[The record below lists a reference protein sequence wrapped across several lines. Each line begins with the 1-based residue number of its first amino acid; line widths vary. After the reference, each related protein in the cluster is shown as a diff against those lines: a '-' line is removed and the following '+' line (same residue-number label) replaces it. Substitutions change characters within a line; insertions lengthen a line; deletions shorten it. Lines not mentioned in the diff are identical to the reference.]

1 MRRYRLLLIIGIWG
15 IYWLTGSLSIVSG
28 QTALTVHYVDL
39 SNSAFPLQD
48 PFAEIWKQAPVT
60 RVTLLP
66 QNVTTP
72 NLEKLAV
79 EWIDVRA
86 IHNGS
91 QVAFLLQWPD
101 ATQDGNIDVDRFT
114 DAVAIELPLDAEI
127 PPSFMMGH
135 PGGRVQIIH
144 WKAIWQKDIDE
155 GFQDVR
161 SLHPN
166 YWVDLY
172 FFAENPV
179 PLFAE
184 GEFPRHPAAQSFK
197 TPEALAQLSGAYVR
211 NPVSVLDRKVPVEE
225 AMAEGFGTL
234 TSQPRQD
241 ATGRGVWKE
250 GQWHVVISRPLV
262 TSDTADAQ
270 FSAGQQSVIAFAVWD
285 GGQKNV
291 GARKQYAPW
300 IPLSFEEVK

>member
-1 MRRYRLLLIIGIWG
+1 MLE
-15 IYWLTGSLSIVSG
+15 V
-28 QTALTVHYVDL
+28 QYVNVPD
-39 SNSAFPLQD
+39 NAFPIQD
-48 PFAEIWKQAPVT
+48 PLAKLWEQAPAT
-60 RVTLLP
+60 KVTLLP

-72 NLEKLAV
+72 NLEAPVVPWLEAKAV
-79 EWIDVRA
+79 
-86 IHNGS
+86 HNGS

-101 ATQDGNIDVDRFT
+101 TTRNANVDVDRFT
-114 DAVAIELPLDAEI
+114 DAVAIELPLNVEA
-127 PPSFMMGH
+127 PPSFMLGH

-144 WKAIWQKDIDE
+144 WKAIWQEDVDK

-166 YWVDLY
+166 FWVDLY
-172 FFAENPV
+172 FFAEASV

-211 NPVSVLDRKVPVEE
+211 NPVSILDRTVPVEE

-234 TSQPRQD
+234 TSQPKQD
-241 ATGRGVWKE
+241 VTGRGVWKD
-250 GQWHVVISRPLV
+250 GQWHVVMSRPMV
-262 TSDTADAQ
+262 TGDTEDAQ
-270 FSAGQQSVIAFAVWD
+270 FSAGQESLIAFAVWD
-285 GGQKNV
+285 GGQNNV

-300 IPLSFEEVK
+300 IQLVFEETK